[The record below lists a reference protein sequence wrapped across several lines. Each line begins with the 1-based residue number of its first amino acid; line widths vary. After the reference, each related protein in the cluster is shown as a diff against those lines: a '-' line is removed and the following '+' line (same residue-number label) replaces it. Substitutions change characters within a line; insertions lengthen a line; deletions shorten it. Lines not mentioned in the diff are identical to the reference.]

1 MEAVTGRLSDP
12 AAGTGTPRGGWPTA
26 LIAIGTAV
34 AYALGWIEVPV
45 VHTEYLALPISRE
58 LAFPGTY
65 SPDDLIVSSGLRS
78 PFHLYHAAQWLFRL
92 GLDIDAWWL
101 AAFIASLIALFASV
115 WALARS
121 IGLTTAAAAA
131 TTVLVA
137 VARAQHLTV
146 HDSPMP
152 IWSFMSASVA
162 LPLAIGALALAIRSR
177 FEIAAAIAG
186 AAFLLHPGLG
196 VLALGAVG
204 ATALFAGERLDPRR
218 AMRAAV
224 IGALVCMPNIVYI
237 LWRSGGN
244 VGGGADAEL
253 RRMYEAIAMHAFPS
267 QYAPDGYGLVALTAA
282 LTWLSAGA
290 LGGRARPVRVAILW
304 LIGAMFAYGIAVS
317 LRPSPAIVQFY
328 SMRAVWLLKPISL
341 AILTAGALRW
351 LMQTGRR
358 DPLPWIAVA
367 LALVGLAHPNPLV
380 TNGMSLAAMGMIGA
394 ARLPPGMLKTGA
406 WVLVALGFAT
416 IAPKFA
422 PGSMVTAQDLLL
434 AQDLILIGLAIT
446 VLAVGGRAAGLPPQ
460 GSTPSP
466 GFALATIAVIVGAG
480 VFVSHPAGRGW
491 LPQAPSAV
499 MLRASSSVAK
509 GDAAALL
516 RWLRDSTPPGSMIAT
531 PPFDSR
537 FVPLRHVTQR
547 SGYVS
552 SSDLEQLTYDAAAF
566 REGVRRLRRLGV
578 VEGPEA
584 RTFDV
589 SAYANMDE
597 AMARGLAADRVS
609 FAVVPVTAAR
619 RFAPTL
625 PVPFTGGPWG
635 VVDLRPLGARSSPP
649 PAGR

>member
-1 MEAVTGRLSDP
+1 VSEP
-12 AAGTGTPRGGWPTA
+12 ATGTGTPRGGWAPA

-34 AYALGWIEVPV
+34 VYSLGWIEVPV

-78 PFHLYHAAQWLFRL
+78 PFHLYHAAQWLFRF

-101 AAFIASLIALFASV
+101 GAFIASLVALFASV

-121 IGLTTAAAAA
+121 IGLSTGAAAA
-131 TTVLVA
+131 TTVLLA

-162 LPLAIGALALAIRSR
+162 LPLAIVALALALRSR
-177 FEIAAAIAG
+177 FAIAAAIAG
-186 AAFLLHPGLG
+186 AAFLMHPGLG

-204 ATALFAGERLDPRR
+204 ATALFAGERPDPRR

-224 IGALVCMPNIVYI
+224 IGALVSLPNVVYI
-237 LWRSGGN
+237 LSRSGGN

-253 RRMYEAIAMHAFPS
+253 RRMYEAIAMHAFPA
-267 QYAPDGYGLVALTAA
+267 QYAPDGYGLVAAAIA

-290 LGGRARPVRVAILW
+290 LGEGTRPVRVAILW
-304 LIGAMFAYGIAVS
+304 LVGAMLAYGIAVS
-317 LRPSPAIVQFY
+317 LWPSPAIVQFY
-328 SMRAVWLLKPISL
+328 SMRAVWLLKPLSL
-341 AILTAGALRW
+341 AILIAGAMRW
-351 LMQTGRR
+351 LAQSGRR

-380 TNGMSLAAMGMIGA
+380 TNGIAIAAVGMTGA
-394 ARLPPGMLKTGA
+394 ARLPRGMLTVGA
-406 WVLVALGFAT
+406 WALVALGFGT
-416 IAPKFA
+416 IALKFA
-422 PGSMVTAQDLLL
+422 AGSMVTAQGLIV
-434 AQDLILIGLAIT
+434 AQNLILICLAIT
-446 VLAVGGRAAGLPPQ
+446 VLAVGPRAAELPVQ
-460 GSTPSP
+460 SSAPSP
-466 GFALATIAVIVGAG
+466 TFALAATAVIVGTG
-480 VFVSHPAGRGW
+480 ILVSHPAGRGW

-499 MLRASSSVAK
+499 MLRASSSVAR

-516 RWLRDSTPPGSMIAT
+516 RWVRDSTPPGSMIAT
-531 PPFDSR
+531 PPFDAR
-537 FVPLRHVTQR
+537 FVPLRHVTLR

-578 VEGPEA
+578 VEGPEP

-589 SAYANMDE
+589 AAYANMDE
-597 AMARGLAADRVS
+597 AMARNLATDRVS

-619 RFAPTL
+619 RLAPAL
-625 PVPFTGGPWG
+625 PVPFTDGPWG
-635 VVDLRPLGARSSPP
+635 VVDLRPLGARGSPP
-649 PAGR
+649 AAGR